1 MFRIS
6 RLAPI
11 CFLLLVGPLL
21 AAQSKESTSTGANNI
36 ADGDWPNYDRNYTG
50 DRYSPLS
57 EITAKNVTTLQ
68 PLCTYDSGTKT
79 GFETGLV
86 AVSGTLFFT
95 TLDST
100 FAIDAANC
108 KLRWKQTQ
116 PLSAAERVGL
126 GVNRG
131 VAFADGKVFR
141 GFDDG
146 NVMAIDAATGKPVWN
161 TRIADKANG
170 ETIPAAPL
178 AWSGM
183 LFIGNAGGD
192 NFGVTGR
199 IYALDANTGKIL
211 WQFDTV
217 PSTGPVASTWTK
229 KSAENPPT
237 GGATWTS
244 YHVDPASGVLWLG
257 TGNVAPDFILAMHPG
272 DNLYTSSILALDA
285 KTGMLLAYIQP
296 VKHDFHDWD
305 MATPPVVITTRG
317 GRKLAVASGKDGIV
331 YGIDRG
337 SVEAGGS
344 TSNPKTLRI
353 EYQTVATTRSNVDAP
368 LTSTEFTRFCPGSQG
383 GAEWNGPAYSPA
395 ENLAYVPEIDWCTSV
410 KLAPVTAMKGGPGK
424 VWSGAHDES
433 FGKQD
438 PIEQWSGW
446 VTAIDADSGR
456 VAWQYHAPTP
466 VTAAIAAT
474 AGGLVFSADMDGNV
488 VALDARSGKKLW
500 SHNTGQPVG
509 GGVVTYEAGGHQ
521 RLAVAAGLSSSLW
534 PKQGESGRIV
544 VYGLK

>member
-6 RLAPI
+6 RLAPVGL
-11 CFLLLVGPLL
+11 LLLVGPLL
-21 AAQSKESTSTGANNI
+21 VAQTQKPATTTANTI
-36 ADGDWPNYDRNYTG
+36 ADGDWPDYDRNYTG

-57 EITAKNVTTLQ
+57 EITASNVTALS
-68 PLCTYDSGTKT
+68 PLCTYDTGAKT
-79 GFETGLV
+79 SFETGLV
-86 AVSGTLFFT
+86 AVAGTLYFT

-108 KLRWKQTQ
+108 ELRWKQTE
-116 PLSAAERVGL
+116 PLSAEQRAGL

-131 VAFADGKVFR
+131 VAFADGKIFR

-146 NVMAIDAATGKPVWN
+146 NVVAIDAVSGKPMWSAH
-161 TRIADKANG
+161 IASKANG

-178 AWSGM
+178 VWGGM
-183 LFIGNAGGD
+183 VFIGNAGGD

-217 PSTGPVASTWTK
+217 PSTGPAAATWTK
-229 KSAENPPT
+229 KSADNPPT

-244 YHVDPASGVLWLG
+244 YHLDPATGVLWVG

-272 DNLYTSSILALDA
+272 DNLYTSCILALDSR
-285 KTGMLLAYIQP
+285 TGTLLAYVQP

-305 MATPPVVITTRG
+305 MATPPAVITTRG
-317 GRKLAVASGKDGIV
+317 GRKLAVASSKNGMV
-331 YGIDRG
+331 YGIDRS
-337 SVEAGGS
+337 SVAVVGG
-344 TSNPKTLRI
+344 TSGQKTLRV
-353 EYQTVATTRSNVDAP
+353 EYQTVATTRSNVDTP
-368 LTSTEFTRFCPGSQG
+368 LTTAAFTRFCPGSQG
-383 GAEWNGPAYSPA
+383 GAEWNGPAYSPE
-395 ENLAYVPEIDWCTSV
+395 ENLVYVPEIDWCSSV
-410 KLAPVTAMKGGPGK
+410 QLAPAAAMKGGPGK
-424 VWSGAHDES
+424 VWSGAHDQS

-438 PIEQWSGW
+438 PVTQWGGW
-446 VTAIDADSGR
+446 VTAIDADSGK
-456 VAWQYHAPTP
+456 VAWQYRAPTP
-466 VTAAIAAT
+466 VTAAVTAT
-474 AGGLVFSADMDGNV
+474 AGGLVFSADMDGHV

-509 GGVVTYEAGGHQ
+509 GGVVSYEAGGHQ
-521 RLAVAAGLSSSLW
+521 RIAVAAGLSSPIW
-534 PKQGESGRIV
+534 PKQGDSGRIV